1 MPVARRN
8 VAWLN
13 RLLASVLERLRSQEA
28 AATPERHAT
37 VAHVER
43 ALAELSEPSPDETL
57 IKAAV
62 LVALADLEHMPSAK
76 DLCASLRTAAA
87 HVFGATLP

>member
-13 RLLASVLERLRSQEA
+13 RLLTSVLERLHSEQP
-28 AATPERHAT
+28 TPERHAT
-37 VAHVER
+37 IAHVER
-43 ALAELSEPSPDETL
+43 ALGELANPGPDETL
-57 IKAAV
+57 IKGAI
-62 LVALADLEHMPSAK
+62 LVALGDLEHNPAAK

-87 HVFGATLP
+87 HVFGASLP